1 MKKIS
6 FKNKTALITG
16 ASSGI
21 GEAIATELAAQGT
34 HLVLVSRNQE
44 KLKKLQKKLSKCYT
58 VTIHV
63 IPFDLSKSSAALHL
77 YEYCQSQN
85 IQVDILVNNAG
96 FGMATEREFSDPQTL
111 ESMIVLQT
119 ATITVLSSLFSRHMV
134 MQKEGY
140 ILNISSICATT
151 PAASTLTYSAV
162 KSYIMQYSR
171 YLHFELKD
179 KNVVVTC
186 CLPGATN
193 TSFDIHS
200 DLPIPCRLRR
210 FYVMPEFVAIR
221 SIEGLKRKKRIVLP
235 GGQTKFLHLIGRCIP
250 DQIIYTCHKKFWVE
264 RRKQYLSRSNNKS

>member
-1 MKKIS
+1 MKKTS

-44 KLKKLQKKLSKCYT
+44 KAIKLQEKLSKYYAI
-58 VTIHV
+58 TIHV

-77 YEYCQSQN
+77 YEHCQAQN
-85 IQVDILVNNAG
+85 LQVDILVNNAG
-96 FGMATEREFSDPQTL
+96 FGMATEREFLDPQTL
-111 ESMIVLQT
+111 ESMIILQT
-119 ATITVLSSLFSRHMV
+119 ATITVLSSLFSRYMIQ
-134 MQKEGY
+134 QKEGY

-171 YLHFELKD
+171 YLHYELKN

-200 DLPIPCRLRR
+200 DLPIPCQLKR
-210 FYVMPEFVAIR
+210 FYVSSEFVATK
-221 SIEGLKRKKRIVLP
+221 SIEGLRRKKRIVLP

-250 DQIIYTCHKKFWVE
+250 DQIIYTCHRKFWVE
-264 RRKQYLSRSNNKS
+264 KRKQYLSRSK